1 MKALIILIFTGLI
14 SACMFSSSKFSEVSK
29 QVSLSSDPKV
39 KLQLL
44 QKNLNKICAESYVYC
59 QRFNEKIA
67 ALEFQLENYPAAI
80 KAAEKAKNFNEKYS
94 SSRSTQPNDPFY
106 LNLKC
111 SGSGGSKPNISIY
124 YQSLKLNQDTRA
136 KDYMDW
142 AYFCELNRML
152 KFSSDK
158 EEIIQILSNYQ
169 KDAYH
174 LKNTT
179 EQKDF
184 IQFYQKILMPL
195 SQANIK
201 IKKDYDVQKLAN
213 DPAIQSQLYQLYK
226 NALIQAEKNNIKSSY
241 RTFLVALVAA
251 QKSSTEY
258 AIKYKNQ

>member
-14 SACMFSSSKFSEVSK
+14 SACMFNSSSKFSEVSK
-29 QVSLSSDPKV
+29 QVHLSSDPKV

-44 QKNLNKICAESYVYC
+44 QKNLDKVCAESYIYC
-59 QRFNEKIA
+59 ESFNEQIA
-67 ALEFQLENYPAAI
+67 ALEFQLKNYPAAI
-80 KAAEKAKNFNEKYS
+80 EAAEKAKNFNEQYS
-94 SSRSTQPNDPFY
+94 SSRSTQPSDYYY
-106 LNLKC
+106 LGHKC
-111 SGSGGSKPNISIY
+111 SGGTKPNLSIY

-142 AYFCELNRML
+142 AYFCELNIML
-152 KFSSDK
+152 SSSSDK
-158 EEIIQILSNYQ
+158 QEIIQILSNYQ
-169 KDAYH
+169 EDAYQ

-201 IKKDYDVQKLAN
+201 IKKDYGVQKLAN
-213 DPAIQSQLYQLYK
+213 EPAIQSQLYQLYK

-241 RTFLVALVAA
+241 HTFLVALVAA

-258 AIKYKNQ
+258 AIKYKNP